1 MPFNKTYS
9 LYKLM
14 EDEDSV
20 LSFKGIITED
30 LLAYVLQIM
39 ESNMSGSNHTTQTK
53 KRVYSILIECIQN
66 LYYHNELREE
76 ISALDRNH
84 SAALIVVTRREDKF
98 EIKTGN
104 YILNERAEQ
113 LAKRITYIN
122 QLSRI
127 ELRNLYR
134 EVLTNGE
141 VSLKGGAGLGLI
153 DIARKSRNKLECHFQ
168 PMNSEF
174 SFFSLNIR
182 IN

>member
-1 MPFNKTYS
+1 
-9 LYKLM
+9 M
-14 EDEDSV
+14 EDDESV

-30 LLAYVLQIM
+30 LLSYVLQIM
-39 ESNMSGSNHTTQTK
+39 ESNMDGSNQPTQTK

-66 LYYHNELREE
+66 LYYHNELRAETASFE
-76 ISALDRNH
+76 KNQ
-84 SAALIVVTRREDKF
+84 SAALIVVTRKKDDF

-104 YILNERAEQ
+104 YILKERAEQ
-113 LAKRITYIN
+113 LAERIAYLN

-134 EVLTNGE
+134 DVLKNGE
-141 VSLKGGAGLGLI
+141 VSVKGGAGLGLI

-168 PMNSEF
+168 PMDNEI